1 MGCAFGGVGT
11 DPSFAVG
18 RGQTLRRQLIQK
30 LAQLGLWEGTDPSA
44 EAVERVS
51 LGCNFAGTDPSAE
64 GVGKVSLG

>member
-1 MGCAFGGVGT
+1 MKKLIVALCLMLAAGYWN
-11 DPSFAVG
+11 FA
-18 RGQTLRRQLIQK
+18 
-30 LAQLGLWEGTDPSA
+30 GTDPSA